1 MIASQDLSDRIFDFF
16 DVIFGTE
23 KTDYGFNADST
34 LAFREER
41 QNDEIRNDDQTI
53 LYYRVE
59 GNANRGN
66 SIKSD
71 LVIYNRVTKKEEIYP
86 VRKVTVVMNVVSKK
100 KGQANDAIQAFLR
113 YIQSSRKSLA
123 CYGLPFIFS
132 LVNSDED
139 IPLTAL
145 EEGAWAERREKKLYF
160 TYCDKIEI
168 GDVQFTQEPATVEDV
183 KDIIQ
188 YELITK

>member
-1 MIASQDLSDRIFDFF
+1 MIDSQALSLRVFNFF
-16 DVIFGTE
+16 DVIFGAE
-23 KTDYGFNADST
+23 KTDFGFNADPT
-34 LAFREER
+34 LAFRETE
-41 QNDEIRNDDQTI
+41 QNNEIRNNDQTI

-71 LVIYNRVTKKEEIYP
+71 MVIYNRVTKKEEIYP

-100 KGQANDAIQAFLR
+100 KGQANDVMQAFLR
-113 YIQSSRKSLA
+113 YIQSSRKNVA
-123 CYGLPFIFS
+123 CYGLPFILA
-132 LVNSDED
+132 LVKSDED
-139 IPLTAL
+139 INLTAL

>member
-123 CYGLPFIFS
+123 CYWLPFIFS